1 MMDGMVQSVYKV
13 LSVSCQEFLQNQGAL
28 IEELRSEKYD
38 VGISEMM
45 FVSGFALFHEL
56 GIKTKI
62 GSNSFFLYSMHLA
75 YFGVPTVSSYVT
87 NLHASSINGLKMN
100 FVERASNLY
109 FDLYEYY
116 FIRPLPL
123 LSHLQPM
130 FNDKFG
136 KDFPE
141 LRKIMRNI
149 SLAFFNSYEFV
160 DLPRPISNKVIYVGG
175 IVAESQTKNLTE
187 NFQKIFDNSKSGVV
201 LFSFGSVADV
211 KMLDREIK
219 QAFVS
224 AFAQFPNYE
233 FIWKFEPT
241 EIDGDLLAGSSNIH
255 VHKWVDQKSMLTHPK
270 LKAFISH
277 CGTNSLNEAA
287 AAGVPMLCIPLFA
300 DHLYDSA
307 AMLDKGMGVYLDIL
321 DTRDKTLIIGAL
333 DKVLKDTKYR
343 RNARLV
349 QKKLRLAPFKPAE
362 KFVKWVE
369 FAAEFPEL
377 NELNLP
383 MIEEMGI
390 LVYYFSFLMLLVAK
404 VAVGCCRHH
413 VHKKIFIAS
422 KQIVRQASALPKAR
436 PNKDEAVKIEVEV
449 FKESSDKTKNNL
461 FAAPVS
467 PPSIKRLSSI
477 DDEVPVKKVAKETIP
492 DTWKK
497 MAPDSLLGVY
507 LQMNSY
513 RRLGELLEKLGN
525 DEHGHC
531 TEIIKQ
537 NINFWIEYLEEYALR
552 KGIDVGLGVP
562 PPATPAAAS
571 PAGATPPAATP
582 PAGTPPAGTPPA
594 GTPPAGTPPVA
605 TPLVATAPAAT
616 PPAGTPPAGTPPV
629 ATPLAGTTPAATTPA
644 GTPLVATPLAGTP
657 PAATPAAATP
667 AVATPA
673 VATPAVATPAA
684 DTPAADTPAVATP
697 LADTPAA
704 ATPAA
709 ATPAVAT
716 PAAPKIRPIR
726 PICNIRQVRGARIT
740 SRPTQITPNHPSK
753 KYKIGPK

>member
-109 FDLYEYY
+109 FDLYD
-116 FIRPLPL
+116 I
-123 LSHLQPM
+123 
-130 FNDKFG
+130 
-136 KDFPE
+136 
-141 LRKIMRNI
+141 I
-149 SLAFFNSYEFV
+149 SSVPCLYCHICNQC
-160 DLPRPISNKVIYVGG
+160 LTTMIYVGG

-390 LVYYFSFLMLLVAK
+390 LVYYCLDVIAFALFFIFCCIALL
-404 VAVGCCRHH
+404 
-413 VHKKIFIAS
+413 
-422 KQIVRQASALPKAR
+422 
-436 PNKDEAVKIEVEV
+436 
-449 FKESSDKTKNNL
+449 
-461 FAAPVS
+461 
-467 PPSIKRLSSI
+467 
-477 DDEVPVKKVAKETIP
+477 
-492 DTWKK
+492 
-497 MAPDSLLGVY
+497 
-507 LQMNSY
+507 
-513 RRLGELLEKLGN
+513 
-525 DEHGHC
+525 
-531 TEIIKQ
+531 
-537 NINFWIEYLEEYALR
+537 FWISTL
-552 KGIDVGLGVP
+552 
-562 PPATPAAAS
+562 
-571 PAGATPPAATP
+571 
-582 PAGTPPAGTPPA
+582 
-594 GTPPAGTPPVA
+594 
-605 TPLVATAPAAT
+605 
-616 PPAGTPPAGTPPV
+616 
-629 ATPLAGTTPAATTPA
+629 
-644 GTPLVATPLAGTP
+644 
-657 PAATPAAATP
+657 
-667 AVATPA
+667 
-673 VATPAVATPAA
+673 
-684 DTPAADTPAVATP
+684 
-697 LADTPAA
+697 
-704 ATPAA
+704 
-709 ATPAVAT
+709 
-716 PAAPKIRPIR
+716 
-726 PICNIRQVRGARIT
+726 IRQSLFNGNYKNVC
-740 SRPTQITPNHPSK
+740 K
-753 KYKIGPK
+753 KLKKFN